1 MFRGQSRAQ
10 QVSAGDKESAFA
22 LRHGHDQTGIVVV
35 EHEGKLEDRFIMY
48 RLCLGRRRKA
58 VIAGLSPGRGTDA
71 KQYHHRW
78 LQLTGVDCHCAS
90 LALICALIRSG

>member
-1 MFRGQSRAQ
+1 MRDSPLRQEHVPGQSRAQ

-48 RLCLGRRRKA
+48 RLCPGGGGRLSSPGSAQA
-58 VIAGLSPGRGTDA
+58 VELTQSSIIIAGFS
-71 KQYHHRW
+71 
-78 LQLTGVDCHCAS
+78 
-90 LALICALIRSG
+90 